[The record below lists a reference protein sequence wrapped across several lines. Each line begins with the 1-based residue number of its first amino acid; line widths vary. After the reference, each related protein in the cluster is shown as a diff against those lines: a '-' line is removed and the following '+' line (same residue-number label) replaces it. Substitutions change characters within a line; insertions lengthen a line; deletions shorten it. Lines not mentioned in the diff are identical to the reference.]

1 MTRDALSVILTTHY
15 RLYQTLELRDIYK
28 LLYQRVFG
36 PEHSVDNPRTARGRL
51 YLEAIQLPDTV
62 STPMF
67 EPLSSVLCR
76 VNLQSFIQA
85 GGDLGRLWKAFRQT
99 ARDFQPGVVADLQR
113 DWSRFRSTAWA
124 QRYAPELLEQF
135 WQSMATANFPS
146 VHHSRGYA
154 KANAPHYRV
163 VLCSL
168 ANATLV

>member
-1 MTRDALSVILTTHY
+1 
-15 RLYQTLELRDIYK
+15 
-28 LLYQRVFG
+28 
-36 PEHSVDNPRTARGRL
+36 
-51 YLEAIQLPDTV
+51 
-62 STPMF
+62 
-67 EPLSSVLCR
+67 
-76 VNLQSFIQA
+76 
-85 GGDLGRLWKAFRQT
+85 FRQT

-146 VHHSRGYA
+146 VPHSRGYA